1 MDQTLTVPEPAL
13 RLLVERGFDATSVD
27 QLAGALGMS
36 RSTFFRRYGTK
47 EDMVFSD
54 MDPVIDAVQR
64 QLAVPGRG
72 IAERVSAAALAVFDH
87 HTSRPEASALRFR
100 LVHEVPSLRDRE
112 LVSTHRYERAFR
124 RGIRAALGVDPGLE
138 TAQLGVVAY
147 AAAVVA
153 VHNAFLRSW
162 LSDPDDTLR
171 GRLSAELAQLAA
183 LFLPRIEGT
192 GPVPDPAGGGRVV
205 VAVADAGA
213 NTGEVIEAVRQA
225 LEAGDTPARPTHR

>member
-13 RLLVERGFDATSVD
+13 RLLVERGFDTTNVD
-27 QLAGALGMS
+27 QLAQVLGMS

-54 MDPVIDAVQR
+54 MDAVITAVQR
-64 QLAVPGRG
+64 QLAVPDRG
-72 IAERVSAAALAVFDH
+72 IAERVSAAALTVFDH
-87 HTSRPEASALRFR
+87 HTSRPEASELRFA
-100 LVHEVPSLRDRE
+100 LLHEVPSLRDRE

-124 RGIRAALGVDPGLE
+124 SGIRTALGIEPALE
-138 TAQLGVVAY
+138 SRQLGVIAY

-162 LSDPDDTLR
+162 LSGRDSSLR
-171 GRLSAELAQLAA
+171 GRLATELAQLAD

-192 GPVPDPAGGGRVV
+192 ETSPDADRGGRVV
-205 VAVADAGA
+205 VAIAESGAD
-213 NTGEVIEAVRQA
+213 TGEVIEAVRQA
-225 LEAGDTPARPTHR
+225 LDAGPSPR